1 MKIVI
6 EVKKGKD
13 PQASLKRKGVLTME
27 MIDQATVMAHGVIND
42 LHDQYNRQTLYE
54 SWDMKE
60 VPIEAL

>member
-27 MIDQATVMAHGVIND
+27 MIDQATVMAHGVIHD
-42 LHDQYNRQTLYE
+42 LHEQYNRQTLYE